1 MARRLAVQIYWR
13 MCKEWD
19 HEQFH
24 EQLKKL
30 GSHAGKPGYSYG
42 VKQNIEKLSERP
54 TPLHGGV

>member
-24 EQLKKL
+24 EQLKKF
-30 GSHAGKPGYSYG
+30 GSQGR
-42 VKQNIEKLSERP
+42 KLSFHAVLPKGSTR
-54 TPLHGGV
+54 